1 MTKTLE
7 KRIINTVRRAV
18 AESVHSV
25 FSDPDYG
32 LELTPQASRRLA
44 NYRRTRKPATISLEK
59 ILKSHR

>member
-18 AESVHSV
+18 AESVYSV

-32 LELTPQASRRLA
+32 LELNTQISRRLA
-44 NYRRTRKPATISLEK
+44 SYRHARKPATISLEK
-59 ILKSHR
+59 ILEIRR

>member
-18 AESVHSV
+18 AESVRSV
-25 FSDPDYG
+25 LSDPDYG

-44 NYRRTRKPATISLEK
+44 NYRRAKKPATISFQK
-59 ILKSHR
+59 ILESYR